1 MSHSRRLSLEPAIDS
16 ITGRFRDLK
25 RHDDD
30 VVNKPD
36 FRELDLGS
44 PVSSLMPRGSA
55 SSSSSSA
62 AATPTSSSGSSSG
75 SAASAK
81 PSVMAK
87 RFESHSGEISSP
99 GSGTTPTTTTT
110 RNLKPGHR
118 RSSSTGTP
126 LIFSGSSYFTSATTT
141 SHTSPQGGGSG
152 ATSAVSSSPS
162 VLPAGNICPSGRILK
177 TGMSSRT
184 STRTETL
191 CTGTGNYGHGNV
203 VRSGSGGG
211 GGGGGK
217 AAGNNG
223 DNPEELKRLGNDMYR
238 RGKFSEALSLY
249 DRAISIS
256 PENAAYRSNRAAALT
271 ALRRLGEAVKECLEA
286 VRLDPSYSRA
296 HQRLASLYLRL
307 GEAENA
313 RRHICFPGQCPDQA
327 DLQRLQTLEK
337 HLRRCS
343 EARKIGDWNTAI
355 KETDAA
361 IANGADSSPQ
371 LVACKAEA
379 FLRLNQIEDSDFC
392 ISCVPRLDR
401 HHYQSQLQAKLFGMV
416 AEAYVL
422 CIQAQVDMALG
433 RFENAVVKAE
443 RAVMIDQTNPE
454 VTSVLNNVKMVVR
467 ARTCGNELFST
478 GRFSEASV
486 AYGDGLKHDGSNSVL
501 YCNRAACWYKLGLW
515 EKSVEDC
522 NHALKIQPSY
532 IKALLRRA
540 ASYGKLGRWE
550 DAVRDYEF
558 LRRELPGDSEVA
570 ESLERAKT
578 VLMNRSQESKSL
590 GFNNEV
596 EAVSTLDKFKSSV
609 SLPGVSVF
617 HFKSSSNRQCEEIS
631 PFINTLCLRYPLVHF
646 FKVDVEESMVLA
658 KAESIRKV
666 PTFKMYK
673 NGDKVKEM
681 VCPSHQFL
689 EDSIKHFLL

>member
-1 MSHSRRLSLEPAIDS
+1 MSHSRRLSLEPAIDT
-16 ITGRFRDLK
+16 ITTNRVRDSLSLQK
-25 RHDDD
+25 KDNDD
-30 VVNKPD
+30 VINKPD
-36 FRELDLGS
+36 FRQLDLVNS
-44 PVSSLMPRGSA
+44 PVSPLMPRVSP
-55 SSSSSSA
+55 SSS
-62 AATPTSSSGSSSG
+62 ATPTSSSGSSGSASGKPEITTSG
-75 SAASAK
+75 SG
-81 PSVMAK
+81 M
-87 RFESHSGEISSP
+87 
-99 GSGTTPTTTTT
+99 

-126 LIFSGSSYFTSATTT
+126 LIFSGSSFYSANTGTN
-141 SHTSPQGGGSG
+141 GGNG
-152 ATSAVSSSPS
+152 ATSAVSPSSTN

-177 TGMSSRT
+177 TGMATRVSN
-184 STRTETL
+184 RTETL

-203 VRSGSGGG
+203 VR
-211 GGGGGK
+211 GGK
-217 AAGNNG
+217 TVENG
-223 DNPEELKRLGNDMYR
+223 ENPNPNPNPEELKKLGNEMYR
-238 RGKFSEALSLY
+238 RGKFSEALSFY
-249 DRAISIS
+249 DRAISLS
-256 PENAAYRSNRAAALT
+256 PENPAYRSNRAAALT

-286 VRLDPSYSRA
+286 VKLDPCYLRA

-313 RRHICFPGQCPDQA
+313 RRHLCFSGQCPDQA

-337 HLRRCS
+337 HLRRCW
-343 EARKIGDWNTAI
+343 EARKIGDWKTAV

-392 ISCVPRLDR
+392 ISCIPRMDHQH
-401 HHYQSQLQAKLFGMV
+401 HHYNSKQQAKLFGMV
-416 AEAYVL
+416 VEAYVL

-443 RAVMIDQTNPE
+443 RAVTLDKTNSE
-454 VTSVLNNVKMVVR
+454 VVSVLNSVKMVVK
-467 ARTCGNELFST
+467 ARTRGNELFSS
-478 GRFSEASV
+478 GRYSEASA
-486 AYGDGLKHDGSNSVL
+486 AYGDGLKCDDSNSVL

-522 NHALKIQPSY
+522 NQALKIHPNY

-550 DAVRDYEF
+550 DSVRDYEF

-578 VLMNRSQESKSL
+578 ALMNRSQESKSL

-596 EAVSTLDKFKSSV
+596 EAVSTIDKFKSAV

-631 PFINTLCLRYPLVHF
+631 PFINTLCIRYPLVHF
-646 FKVDVEESMVLA
+646 FKVDVEETLALA
-658 KAESIRKV
+658 KAETIRKV
-666 PTFKMYK
+666 PTFKIYK

-681 VCPSHQFL
+681 ICPSHQFL
-689 EDSIKHFLL
+689 EDTIKHFLL